1 MREITLSCRDERD
14 RSRAGLIAVR
24 RILLTGMSGIE
35 AQLQQVAGALV
46 RMSLNNTKIAHS
58 NRRQRQNAE
67 TLAAGNVGEASMA
80 TI

>member
-1 MREITLSCRDERD
+1 
-14 RSRAGLIAVR
+14 
-24 RILLTGMSGIE
+24 MSGIE

-67 TLAAGNVGEASMA
+67 MLAAGNVGEASMA

>member
-1 MREITLSCRDERD
+1 
-14 RSRAGLIAVR
+14 
-24 RILLTGMSGIE
+24 MSGIE